1 MARIEEIGAHRRQRQ
16 PSRLAQQLAEAF
28 APCSVWSEVRLQ
40 RRPGGRAVRVVVGEP
55 GATVAGAPYNW
66 AAGS

>member
-1 MARIEEIGAHRRQRQ
+1 MARIEEIEAHRLQPQ

-55 GATVAGAPYNW
+55 GASAAGAPYNW
-66 AAGS
+66 AA